1 MHRKSTLAL
10 LLLFSFLTGQLGF
23 AQSVKSVQRSVEVSK
38 PAQKPDTEPDQGKSP
53 VPQDIR
59 DPQPGESES
68 CSRGSSATAQNISS
82 QSLQRCP
89 TSPFAPPEPND
100 TTFVV
105 DCGPG
110 LDTFCTFRNGGP
122 LVFNISVTRHV
133 GDVQKLRANG
143 LISETAT
150 LQMPAFDVD
159 FFGGGGLFNPE
170 RDRVSFN
177 GNVVPTE
184 FLQGDNN
191 VWRLNEFSVPIEWVN
206 FPADP
211 GPFGTIV
218 PADNTVQIDIDTAN
232 SSLVWCTAID
242 WAALTFRVARP
253 VVMAHG
259 ILSDGGSWN
268 KPSFSW
274 VNKLNSLGIP
284 NSNRLN
290 MGNLDSIQSNASK
303 IAGEVAIST
312 RRWGVDKV
320 DLVGHSKGGIDS
332 RHFVENN
339 DSVERVIQLGTPN
352 GGTRLA
358 DVGQGIAVFF
368 GGIPALIISAFAG
381 PAGVQLTRPYMGIY
395 NATHGPNPKVKYTAL
410 AGDYD
415 PDCFFLNPFCRPLDR
430 LLLLISGKPGD
441 TIVPVSSVHALSYTE
456 NRRFRSSGGNGEA
469 KHTQLNGSSGVY
481 NSVRDRVEVFGTNA
495 LTLAAEEETPSLVR
509 TAAVAA
515 TIRQG
520 EVQSQT
526 IPIDQATPIFFSM
539 MYPSGNLDLALIS
552 PSGQRFDAATV
563 IGRTD
568 VSHDE
573 GDIEG
578 GRLEVYNFGAAETG
592 LWTVEV
598 SAPAVTDP
606 SGQVGYAVSGWLE
619 NPAITFA
626 GAVERPSIHAGE
638 TLRFF
643 GTVKNGEAPL
653 TGASVLARV
662 ALPDST
668 LRDVSLRDDGA
679 DGDATANDGVYTG
692 ALINNTQAGIY
703 RIAFNA
709 TRSTAPG
716 APAFS
721 REDFTIA
728 TVSRSASTISGPFQ
742 DLGLDTDGDGLF
754 NQLVVQVGVN
764 ATVAGNYRL
773 LGVLTDSAG
782 NTHNASVLLSL
793 NAGQQPVPLRFDGE
807 SIFNNRLD
815 GPYRLT
821 SVTLA
826 EEDDLNILPVDE
838 RVDVHQTAAY
848 SYRQFQHSAIN
859 LTGNGSTTGIDNDGN
874 GLFDLLSVGVE
885 VEIINPGF
893 YNWSARLTDLNGTE
907 LGFAAGS
914 RSFSAGLNI
923 MNLTYDGARIG
934 RNGVDGPYFVRG
946 LIVFGAGESLV
957 ASDAFTTSALRAN
970 QFEDFTA
977 SNADVSVTQIA
988 SPNPVLTG
996 SNVTYTT
1003 TVTNLGPGTAE
1014 SLTVTDNLPAN
1025 TTFVSCDATGGAL
1038 CGGSGN
1044 ARFVTINSL
1053 AAGESITITLV
1064 AEVECSLADGTAID
1078 NTATV
1083 NSSTPDLN
1091 LDNNS
1096 TMTTVLASNPPPVI
1110 SGASVDRPVL
1120 WPPNHQMVDVMVGY
1134 DVTDNCGT
1142 TTTKLSVTSNEP
1154 VDGNGDGNTSPDWEI
1169 VDEHHVR
1176 LRAERAGHGDGRIY
1190 TITITATDS
1199 AGGSSNQTVTV
1210 TVPHNQ
1216 SRSIDS
1222 GASFWKP

>member
-1 MHRKSTLAL
+1 
-10 LLLFSFLTGQLGF
+10 
-23 AQSVKSVQRSVEVSK
+23 
-38 PAQKPDTEPDQGKSP
+38 
-53 VPQDIR
+53 
-59 DPQPGESES
+59 
-68 CSRGSSATAQNISS
+68 
-82 QSLQRCP
+82 
-89 TSPFAPPEPND
+89 
-100 TTFVV
+100 
-105 DCGPG
+105 
-110 LDTFCTFRNGGP
+110 
-122 LVFNISVTRHV
+122 
-133 GDVQKLRANG
+133 
-143 LISETAT
+143 
-150 LQMPAFDVD
+150 
-159 FFGGGGLFNPE
+159 
-170 RDRVSFN
+170 
-177 GNVVPTE
+177 
-184 FLQGDNN
+184 
-191 VWRLNEFSVPIEWVN
+191 
-206 FPADP
+206 
-211 GPFGTIV
+211 
-218 PADNTVQIDIDTAN
+218 
-232 SSLVWCTAID
+232 
-242 WAALTFRVARP
+242 
-253 VVMAHG
+253 MAHG
-259 ILSDGGSWN
+259 ILSNGGAWN

-290 MGNLDSIQSNASK
+290 MGNLDSIQDNARK
-303 IAGEVAIST
+303 IATEVANAT
-312 RRWGVDKV
+312 QRWGVDKV

-358 DVGQGIAVFF
+358 DVGQGIVVFF
-368 GGIPALIISAFAG
+368 GGLPGFLISAFAG

-430 LLLLISGKPGD
+430 LLLLISGTGD
-441 TIVPVSSVHALSYTE
+441 TIVPVSSVHALGYTE

-481 NSVRDRVEVFGTNA
+481 NSVRDRVEIFGTNA
-495 LTLAAEEETPSLVR
+495 LALAAEEETTSLVR
-509 TAAVAA
+509 TAAAAA

-520 EVQSQT
+520 EVQSKT

-539 MYPSGNLDLALIS
+539 MYPSGNLDMALIS
-552 PSGQRFDAATV
+552 PSGQRFDATTV
-563 IGRTD
+563 AGRTD

-578 GRLEVYNFGAAETG
+578 GRLEVYNFGAPETG
-592 LWTVEV
+592 MWTVEV
-598 SAPAVTDP
+598 SAPSVTDP

-619 NPAITFA
+619 NPAITFV
-626 GAVERPSIHAGE
+626 GKVEQPSVHAGE
-638 TLRFF
+638 TLRFS
-643 GTVKNGEAPL
+643 GTVKNGDAPL
-653 TGASVLARV
+653 TGASVMARV

-692 ALINNTQAGIY
+692 VLSNTAQPGTY

-709 TRSTAPG
+709 SRSA

-742 DLGLDTDGDGLF
+742 DSGLDTDGDGLF

-773 LGVLTDSAG
+773 LGVVTDSAG
-782 NTHNASVLLSL
+782 NTHNASVLMAL
-793 NAGQQPVPLRFDGE
+793 NVGQQTVPLRFDGE
-807 SIFNNRLD
+807 SIFKNRVD

-821 SVTLA
+821 SVVLS
-826 EEDDLNILPVDE
+826 EEDDLNILPVDD
-838 RVDVHQTAAY
+838 RVNVHQTAAY

-859 LTGNGSTTGIDNDGN
+859 LTGNGSTTGIDTDGN
-874 GLFDLLSVGVE
+874 DLFNLLRVGVE

-893 YNWSARLTDLNGTE
+893 YRWSARLTDRNGTE

-914 RSFSAGLNI
+914 RSFTAGLNI
-923 MNLTYDGARIG
+923 MNLTYDGERIG
-934 RNGVDGPYFVRG
+934 RNGVDGPYFIRG

-970 QFEDFTA
+970 QFEGFTTT
-977 SNADVSVTQIA
+977 NADVSVTQIA

-996 SNVTYTT
+996 SEVTYTT

-1025 TTFVSCDATGGAL
+1025 TTFVSCDATGGAI
-1038 CGGSGN
+1038 CGGAGN

-1053 AAGESITITLV
+1053 AAGASINITLV
-1064 AEVECSLADGTAID
+1064 ATVECSLADGTTIS
-1078 NTATV
+1078 NTATAT
-1083 NSSTPDLN
+1083 SSTPDLS

-1096 TMTTVLASNPPPVI
+1096 TTASVLASNPPPVI
-1110 SGASVDRPVL
+1110 SGASVDIPVL
-1120 WPPNHQMVDVMVGY
+1120 WPPNHQMVDVTVSY
-1134 DVTDNCGT
+1134 DVTDNCGA
-1142 TTTKLSVTSNEP
+1142 TTTKLNVTRNEP
-1154 VDGNGDGNTSPDWEI
+1154 VDGDGDGDTSPDWEV
-1169 VDEHHVR
+1169 VDGHHVR
-1176 LRAERAGHGDGRIY
+1176 LRAERSGNGDGRIY

-1199 AGGSSNQTVTV
+1199 AGGSSTQTVTV
-1210 TVPHNQ
+1210 TVPHNRGM
-1216 SRSIDS
+1216 SVAKETSL
-1222 GASFWKP
+1222 

>member
-10 LLLFSFLTGQLGF
+10 LVIFSFLTTQLSL
-23 AQSVKSVQRSVEVSK
+23 AQSVRSLQPNVEVMLT
-38 PAQKPDTEPDQGKSP
+38 QKPDIEPDQDKSSLN
-53 VPQDIR
+53 QNIR
-59 DPQPGESES
+59 DPQPGEAGS
-68 CSRGSSATAQNISS
+68 CPRGSSPITQNLST
-82 QSLQRCP
+82 QSAPSCP
-89 TSPFAPPEPND
+89 TSPFAPPKADD

-110 LDTFCTFRNGGP
+110 LDTFCTFRDGGP
-122 LVFNISVTRHV
+122 LVFNIPVTRHV
-133 GDVQKLRANG
+133 GDVQKLKANG

-159 FFGGGGLFNPE
+159 FFGGGGFFNPE

-177 GNVVPTE
+177 GNAVPTE
-184 FLQGDNN
+184 FLQGDDG

-211 GPFGTIV
+211 GPGGTIV

-232 SSLVWCTAID
+232 SDFVWCTAID

-259 ILSDGGSWN
+259 ILSDGGAWN

-274 VNKLNSLGIP
+274 VNKLTSLGIP

-290 MGNLDSIQSNASK
+290 MGNLDSIQSNAGK
-303 IAGEVAIST
+303 IAGEVANAR

-358 DVGQGIAVFF
+358 DVGQGIAVYF

-481 NSVRDRVEVFGTNA
+481 NTVRDRVEVFGTNA
-495 LTLAAEEETPSLVR
+495 SALVGEEETPSLVR
-509 TAAVAA
+509 TAAAAA

-520 EVQSQT
+520 ELQVQT
-526 IPIDQATPIFFSM
+526 IPIDQATPIFFSL

-552 PSGQRFDAATV
+552 PSGQRFDASTV
-563 IGRTD
+563 AGRTD
-568 VSHDE
+568 VSRDE

-578 GRLEVYNFGAAETG
+578 GRLEVYNFSAPETG
-592 LWTVEV
+592 MWTVEV
-598 SAPAVTDP
+598 SAPSVTDP
-606 SGQVGYAVSGWLE
+606 SGHVGYAVSGWLE

-626 GAVERPSIHAGE
+626 GAVERPNIHAGE
-638 TLRFF
+638 TLRFL
-643 GTVKNGEAPL
+643 GTLNNSGAPV
-653 TGASVLARV
+653 TGASVIARV
-662 ALPDST
+662 ALPDNT

-679 DGDATANDGVYTG
+679 DGDANANDGVYTG
-692 ALINNTQAGIY
+692 ALSDTAQPGTY
-703 RIAFNA
+703 RVAFNA
-709 TRSTAPG
+709 SRRTAPG
-716 APAFS
+716 AAAFS

-742 DLGLDTDGDGLF
+742 DFGLDTDGDGLF

-773 LGVLTDSAG
+773 LAVLTDSAG
-782 NTHNASVLLSL
+782 NTHNASVLMSL
-793 NAGQQPVPLRFDGE
+793 NAGQQLVPLRFDGE
-807 SIFNNRLD
+807 SIFKNRVD

-821 SVTLA
+821 SVVLS
-826 EEDDLNILPVDE
+826 EEGDLDILPVDQ
-838 RVDVHQTAAY
+838 RVDLHQTAGY
-848 SYRQFQHSAIN
+848 SFGQFQHTAIS
-859 LTGNGSTTGIDNDGN
+859 LTGNGSTTGIDTDSN
-874 GLFDLLSVGVE
+874 GLFNLLRVGVE
-885 VEIINPGF
+885 VEIMSPGF
-893 YNWSARLTDLNGTE
+893 YRWSARLADRNGTE

-914 RSFSAGLNI
+914 GFFNSGLNT
-923 MNLTYDGARIG
+923 MNFTFDGARIG
-934 RNGVDGPYFVRG
+934 RNGLDGPYFIRG
-946 LIVFGAGESLV
+946 LIMFGAGDSLV
-957 ASDAFTTSALRAN
+957 VSDAFTTSALRAS
-970 QFEDFTA
+970 QFEGFTA
-977 SNADVSVTQIA
+977 NADLSVTQIA

-1003 TVTNLGPGTAE
+1003 TVTNHGPGTAE

-1025 TTFVSCDATGGAL
+1025 TTFVSCDATGGAV
-1038 CGGSGN
+1038 CGGSDN

-1053 AAGESITITLV
+1053 AAGASITITLV
-1064 AEVECSLADGTAID
+1064 AAVECSLADGTAIS

-1096 TMTTVLASNPPPVI
+1096 TTASVLTSNPPPVI

-1120 WPPNHQMVDVMVGY
+1120 WPPNHQMVDITVSY
-1134 DVTDNCGT
+1134 DVTDNCGAT
-1142 TTTKLSVTSNEP
+1142 TTGLTVTSNEP
-1154 VDGNGDGNTSPDWEI
+1154 VNGDGDGNTSPDWEI
-1169 VDEHHVR
+1169 LDAHHVR
-1176 LRAERAGHGDGRIY
+1176 LRAERSGNGNGRIY

-1210 TVPHNQ
+1210 TVPHNH
-1216 SRSIDS
+1216 
-1222 GASFWKP
+1222 

>member
-10 LLLFSFLTGQLGF
+10 LVIFSFLTTQLSL
-23 AQSVKSVQRSVEVSK
+23 AQSVKPLQPSVEVML
-38 PAQKPDTEPDQGKSP
+38 AQKQDTESGQDKSSP
-53 VPQDIR
+53 TQNIR
-59 DPQPGESES
+59 DPQPGEAGS
-68 CSRGSSATAQNISS
+68 CPRGSSPTAQSLS
-82 QSLQRCP
+82 TQSAPSCP
-89 TSPFAPPEPND
+89 SSPFAPPKPND

-110 LDTFCTFRNGGP
+110 LDTFCTFRDEGP
-122 LVFNISVTRHV
+122 LVFNIPVTRHV
-133 GDVQKLRANG
+133 GDVQKLKANG

-159 FFGGGGLFNPE
+159 FFGGGGFFNPE
-170 RDRVSFN
+170 RDSVSFN

-184 FLQGDNN
+184 FLQGDDG

-232 SSLVWCTAID
+232 SDFVWCTAID

-284 NSNRLN
+284 NSYRLN
-290 MGNLDSIQSNASK
+290 MGNLDSIQNNASK

-320 DLVGHSKGGIDS
+320 DLVCHSKGGIDA
-332 RHFVENN
+332 RHYVENH
-339 DSVERVIQLGTPN
+339 DTVERVIQIGTPN

-358 DVGQGIAVFF
+358 DVGQGIAVYF

-395 NATHGPNPKVKYTAL
+395 NRTHGPNAKVRYTAL

-441 TIVPVSSVHALSYTE
+441 TIVPVSSVHALNYTE

-481 NSVRDRVEVFGTNA
+481 DGVRDRVEVFGTNA
-495 LTLAAEEETPSLVR
+495 LALAEEEVTPSVVR
-509 TAAVAA
+509 TAAAAA

-520 EVQSQT
+520 EVQLQT

-552 PSGQRFDAATV
+552 PSGQRFDATTV

-578 GRLEVYNFGAAETG
+578 GRLEVYNFSAPETG
-592 LWTVEV
+592 MWTVEV
-598 SAPAVTDP
+598 SAPSVTEP

-626 GAVERPSIHAGE
+626 GAVERPNIHSGE

-643 GTVKNGEAPL
+643 GTVNNGGAPL
-653 TGASVLARV
+653 TGASVIARV
-662 ALPDST
+662 ALPDNT
-668 LRDVSLRDDGA
+668 LRDVFLRDDGA
-679 DGDATANDGVYTG
+679 DGDTIANNGVYTG
-692 ALINNTQAGIY
+692 ALSDTTQNGTY

-709 TRSTAPG
+709 SRNT

-742 DLGLDTDGDGLF
+742 DFGLDTDDDGLF

-764 ATVAGNYRL
+764 ATVAGNYRV

-782 NTHNASVLLSL
+782 NTHNASVLMSL
-793 NAGQQPVPLRFDGE
+793 NAGQQTVPLRFDGE
-807 SIFNNRLD
+807 SIFKNRVD

-821 SVTLA
+821 SVMLA
-826 EEDDLNILPVDE
+826 EEGDLDMPVDE
-838 RVDVHQTAAY
+838 RVDVHQTAGY
-848 SYRQFQHSAIN
+848 SFGQFQHFAIN
-859 LTGNGSTTGIDNDGN
+859 LTGNGSTTGIDNDSN
-874 GLFDLLSVGVE
+874 GLFNLLRVGIE

-893 YNWSARLTDLNGTE
+893 YRWSARLADRNGTE

-914 RSFSAGLNI
+914 GFFNSGLNI
-923 MNLTYDGARIG
+923 MNFTFAGEPIG
-934 RNGVDGPYFVRG
+934 RNGLDGPYFVRG
-946 LIVFGAGESLV
+946 LILFGAGDSLV
-957 ASDAFTTSALRAN
+957 ASDAFTTSALRAS
-970 QFEDFTA
+970 QFEGFSA
-977 SNADVSVTQIA
+977 NADLSVTQIA

-1014 SLTVTDNLPAN
+1014 SLTVTDDLPAE
-1025 TTFVSCDATGGAL
+1025 TTFVSCDATGGAV
-1038 CGGSGN
+1038 CGGLGN

-1053 AAGESITITLV
+1053 AAGASITITLV
-1064 AEVECSLADGTAID
+1064 AAVECSLADGTTVS

-1096 TMTTVLASNPPPVI
+1096 TTASVLASNPPPVI
-1110 SGASVDRPVL
+1110 SGAAVDRPVL
-1120 WPPNHQMVDVMVGY
+1120 WPPNHQMVDVTVSY
-1134 DVTDNCGT
+1134 DVTDNCGAT
-1142 TTTKLSVTSNEP
+1142 TTGLTVTSNEP
-1154 VDGNGDGNTSPDWEI
+1154 VDGKGDGNTSPDWEI

-1176 LRAERAGHGDGRIY
+1176 LRAERSGNGNGRIY
-1190 TITITATDS
+1190 TIIITATDS

-1210 TVPHNQ
+1210 IVPHNQ
-1216 SRSIDS
+1216 SGSMGKETS
-1222 GASFWKP
+1222 L